1 MSKDCGY
8 WFIITTMKFS
18 GDHVASQTVALS
30 IWDMKQIQRSVP
42 NSAPKVTPARSSL
55 HVLITSG
62 TMWGDS
68 NKTRK
73 MSLWIICL
81 SCLRL
86 LDCIFLSKGWD
97 LHAGKTV
104 FYRMPRLGASLRS
117 ASSLIPHHLSTT
129 ILFLIM
135 MPLTRFKQVETG
147 SKWRCGI
154 IKRHLLEMKIAQ
166 KRSQALCEPYDCIKD
181 VTTWGWEQ
189 SWFAIDCILLLFT
202 FYTASRVLWN
212 PCCNKNLTMA
222 NLSAL
227 SRQTEFV
234 SHQRTSQKIGPICW
248 RQSYFCGLTELV
260 LSVLLFRGTLHFQ
273 REWVQGRER
282 EGDTRRRRDESER
295 DERGRNKQPEKERK
309 VRELSQTDTKAVT
322 RKALNTHSLNFYTY
336 SSLQL
341 ILN

>member
-8 WFIITTMKFS
+8 WFIIKTMKFS

-147 SKWRCGI
+147 AKWRCGI

-166 KRSQALCEPYDCIKD
+166 KAFTSTLWTIWLYKGCYDMRL
-181 VTTWGWEQ
+181 G
-189 SWFAIDCILLLFT
+189 
-202 FYTASRVLWN
+202 
-212 PCCNKNLTMA
+212 
-222 NLSAL
+222 
-227 SRQTEFV
+227 
-234 SHQRTSQKIGPICW
+234 
-248 RQSYFCGLTELV
+248 TELV
-260 LSVLLFRGTLHFQ
+260 CNWLYSAFIHVLHSVPSF
-273 REWVQGRER
+273 V
-282 EGDTRRRRDESER
+282 ESM
-295 DERGRNKQPEKERK
+295 
-309 VRELSQTDTKAVT
+309 L
-322 RKALNTHSLNFYTY
+322 
-336 SSLQL
+336 
-341 ILN
+341 